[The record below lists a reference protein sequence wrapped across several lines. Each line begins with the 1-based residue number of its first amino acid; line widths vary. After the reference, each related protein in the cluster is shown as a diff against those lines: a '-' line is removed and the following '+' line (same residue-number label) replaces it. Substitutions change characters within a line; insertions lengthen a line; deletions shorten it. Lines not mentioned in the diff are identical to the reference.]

1 MTTLETGTT
10 CPSDTLAVHQEL
22 QRCSCPL
29 TYDLISETFPKGTTE
44 QFPPSLCLWGQHA
57 ALLTSSQ
64 AQSLSENYRLTMAP
78 QCRPR
83 RGRVLP
89 PPWWAQQ
96 LCPGTHARWSMTI
109 SAILVAPRARK
120 SPFHNFKGNLIGC
133 PPKGLFLITFRTGV
147 CTGAQG
153 IPVEL
158 LLCLLKIKST

>member
-10 CPSDTLAVHQEL
+10 CPSNTLAVHQEL

-44 QFPPSLCLWGQHA
+44 QFLPAVCLRGQHA
-57 ALLTSSQ
+57 ALLTRSQ
-64 AQSLSENYRLTMAP
+64 AQSVSENYRLTMAP

-89 PPWWAQQ
+89 PPWWAQR

-109 SAILVAPRARK
+109 SAILVAPGQEKAPA
-120 SPFHNFKGNLIGC
+120 SQFQGQPHWT
-133 PPKGLFLITFRTGV
+133 PPKTTLSHHFQNWGLHGGTGDPRGV
-147 CTGAQG
+147 ASV
-153 IPVEL
+153 I
-158 LLCLLKIKST
+158 I